1 MKSYKGF
8 DKNMTCRGFQY
19 EEGKEYEETTAEV
32 CETGF
37 HSCEYPLDCFRYY
50 DPAHSVYH
58 EVEADGE
65 IDKADDGTKLASTK
79 LKIGAELS
87 IAGLVKASIEYTIK
101 RTKKEAGDTETCG
114 ASSTT
119 GNYGASSATG
129 DYGASSATGDYG
141 ASSATGYRGV
151 SSATGYRGVSSAD
164 NATAVA
170 IAWGA
175 CSKAKGVIGS
185 HLVFADWEY
194 NGDADDDDCEKADA
208 GIDSWTFKGAKMVR
222 VDGETIRENTW
233 YTLRNGEVLEAQ

>member
-1 MKSYKGF
+1 MNYKGF
-8 DKNMTCRGFQY
+8 KKDMTCRGFQY
-19 EEGKEYEETTAEV
+19 EEGKEYEGSEASV
-32 CETGF
+32 CNSGF

-65 IDKADDGTKLASTK
+65 IDKADDNTKLASTK

-101 RTKKEAGDTETCG
+101 RTKKEAGDTDPYG
-114 ASSTT
+114 ASSAT

-129 DYGASSATGDYG
+129 YRG
-141 ASSATGYRGV
+141 ASSATGYRG
-151 SSATGYRGVSSAD
+151 ASSAD

-185 HLVFADWEY
+185 HLVFADW
-194 NGDADDDDCEKADA
+194 
-208 GIDSWTFKGAKMVR
+208 
-222 VDGETIRENTW
+222 
-233 YTLRNGEVLEAQ
+233 

>member
-8 DKNMTCRGFQY
+8 NKNMTCSDFQY
-19 EEGKEYEETTAEV
+19 EEGKEYEETAAEV

-79 LKIGAELS
+79 LKIGAELN

-101 RTKKEAGDTETCG
+101 RTKKEAGAAEFC
-114 ASSTT
+114 
-119 GNYGASSATG
+119 GASSATG
-129 DYGASSATGDYG
+129 DCG
-141 ASSATGYRGV
+141 ASSATGYRG
-151 SSATGYRGVSSAD
+151 ASSAD

-185 HLVFADWEY
+185 YLVFADWEY
-194 NGDADDDDCEKADA
+194 NGNADDGDSEKADA

-222 VDGETIRENTW
+222 VDGKNIKENTW
-233 YTLRNGEVLEAQ
+233 YTIKNGEVLEAQ